1 MPTSTPILP
10 GSLLSWW
17 PWSLLL
23 ITTAAAAQTSAAGPA
38 GAASPSPL
46 PYTSALSAYQA
57 YTDEQVQPWR
67 EANERVGRIGGWR
80 TYAKE
85 AARGTSAPQAPVAN
99 PHAGQHQ
106 HAQP

>member
-1 MPTSTPILP
+1 M
-10 GSLLSWW
+10 LS
-17 PWSLLL
+17 
-23 ITTAAAAQTSAAGPA
+23 TAAAAQTSAIDPVV
-38 GAASPSPL
+38 GAAPPNPL
-46 PYTSALSAYQA
+46 PYTSALSTYQA

-85 AARGTSAPQAPVAN
+85 AARGTSAPQAPVAD